1 MKKELN
7 IVSFI
12 GVRPDSLGN
21 YFVGLGLIAALSKKY
36 PQIRG
41 CWRNGHFVLVGDSL
55 SEDAIKGYLLNEW
68 QPTPYVRWWSDVQK
82 KDTKAQTD
90 QGLWQAR
97 SREKDSSRVRL
108 LDAHIVGT
116 RRNQFNHV
124 LGTGGNVG
132 KRDLAKTSGDAWQS
146 IQKSKPQDKA
156 CWLEQT
162 LYEISSGTIPK
173 LNNTGTWFVS
183 ANKTFNSGQDWFREG
198 EISPWSF
205 LLALEGVMLLVGG
218 VNRRLGS
225 RSRPYAVFPFLT
237 ESPSPTS
244 EGEIGYFKAELWGP
258 IWGSPMNLSELRSL
272 LDRGLARIGERA
284 AKSPHEFALAA
295 MSAGVDA
302 GVTSFAR
309 FVLRQTTS
317 PQVYE
322 AIPREK
328 VEVNQTST
336 HESRIVESLIPW
348 LDRLPYEPTDR
359 KQKRKFKGLRG
370 PVEEAII
377 SLAANPNDAERW
389 RRLWLLLADTQG
401 KIDRNQ
407 NLRGKSRA
415 LPWLDESWFKKAW
428 GDAPPEIQI
437 AQAIASIG
445 AVTDAPSA
453 RKSEALPIISNIF
466 GVKLDRYMKPVF
478 DGEQRPQRV
487 VWHNGELLT
496 VLPALLQRRLIDAE
510 SEDGPP
516 TIATRK
522 CPPKILAA
530 FINKSLNYEVIGRW
544 IPALSLVN
552 WSRRAVPATEVDK
565 SEGESLTMDGAYL
578 LQALF
583 RPLFCPFNPNL
594 FGEKFFPPHLSPRAV
609 TARRLL
615 NHIRQSSWDE
625 AIQLAQNRYLASR
638 HNIVATP
645 AIENIHGELIASA
658 LLVPLS
664 VNEIA
669 KGLSRW
675 LKLKKH
681 SN

>member
-7 IVSFI
+7 AVPFI

-41 CWRNGHFVLVGDSL
+41 CWRNGHIVLVGDSL
-55 SEDAIKGYLLNEW
+55 NEDAVKDYLLNEW

-97 SREKDSSRVRL
+97 SKEKNSSRVRL
-108 LDAHIVGT
+108 LDAHIVGS

-146 IQKSKPQDKA
+146 IQKSKAQDKA

-162 LYEISSGTIPK
+162 LYEISRGTIPK

-205 LLALEGVMLLVGG
+205 LLALEGVTLLVGG

-237 ESPSPTS
+237 ESPSPKS
-244 EGEIGYFKAELWGP
+244 EGEIGYVKAELWGP
-258 IWGSPMNLSELRSL
+258 IWDNPMNLSELRSL
-272 LDRGLARIGERA
+272 LERGLARIGERA

-295 MSAGVDA
+295 MSAGVDV

-317 PQVYE
+317 SQVYE

-328 VEVNQTST
+328 VEVNQTSS
-336 HESRIVESLIPW
+336 HESRLIELLIPW

-359 KQKRKFKGLRG
+359 KQKGKFKGLRG
-370 PVEEAII
+370 PVEEAVV
-377 SLAANPNDAERW
+377 SLAAYPTDAERW
-389 RRLWLLLADTQG
+389 RQLWLLLADTQG
-401 KIDRNQ
+401 KIDHNQ

-415 LPWLDESWFKKAW
+415 LPWLNDAWFEKAW
-428 GDAPPEIQI
+428 PVPPAEIQI
-437 AQAIASIG
+437 ARAIASIG
-445 AVTDAPSA
+445 AGTDA
-453 RKSEALPIISNIF
+453 PIISNIF
-466 GVKLDRYMKPVF
+466 GVTFDRYKQLVF
-478 DGEQRPQRV
+478 AGDQRPQRV
-487 VWHNGELLT
+487 VWHDGGLLR

-510 SEDGPP
+510 SKDELPRPP
-516 TIATRK
+516 LVATRK
-522 CPPKILAA
+522 CPPEILAA
-530 FINKSLNYEVIGRW
+530 FINKSLDYEMIGRW

-552 WSRRAVPATEVDK
+552 WSRRSNHTTDADT
-565 SEGESLTMDGAYL
+565 SQSESLTMDGAYL

-583 RPLFCPFNPNL
+583 RPLFCSFNPRL

-615 NHIRQSSWDE
+615 NLIRQSSWDE
-625 AIQLAQNRYLASR
+625 AIQLAQSRYLASG
-638 HNIVATP
+638 HSVVTTP
-645 AIENIHGELIASA
+645 TIGNVNSELIASA
-658 LLVPLS
+658 LLVTLS

-669 KGLSRW
+669 RGLSRW
-675 LKLKKH
+675 LKPKKY

>member
-1 MKKELN
+1 MKKELTA
-7 IVSFI
+7 VPFK

-41 CWRNGHFVLVGDSL
+41 CWRDGHFVLVGDSL
-55 SEDAIKGYLLNEW
+55 SEDAVKDYLLNEW
-68 QPTPYVRWWSDVQK
+68 QPIPYDRWWSDIQK

-97 SREKDSSRVRL
+97 SKEKNSNRVRL
-108 LDAHIVGT
+108 LDAHIVGS
-116 RRNQFNHV
+116 RRNQFNRV

-132 KRDLAKTSGDAWQS
+132 KRDLAKTSKDAWQS
-146 IQKSKPQDKA
+146 IQKSKSQDKA

-237 ESPSPTS
+237 ESPSPKS
-244 EGEIGYFKAELWGP
+244 EGEIGYFKAELWSP
-258 IWGSPMNLSELRSL
+258 IWGNPMNLSELRSL
-272 LDRGLARIGERA
+272 LERGLARIGERA

-295 MSAGVDA
+295 MSAGVDV

-317 PQVYE
+317 SQVYE

-328 VEVNQTST
+328 VKVNQTSS
-336 HESRIVESLIPW
+336 HESVLIESLIPW
-348 LDRLPYEPTDR
+348 IDRLPYEPTDR
-359 KQKRKFKGLRG
+359 KQKGKFKGLRG
-370 PVEEAII
+370 PVEEAIV
-377 SLAANPNDAERW
+377 SLAANPNDVSRW
-389 RRLWLLLADTQG
+389 QQLWLLLTDTQG
-401 KIDRNQ
+401 KLDRNQ
-407 NLRGKSRA
+407 SLRGKSRA
-415 LPWLDESWFKKAW
+415 LPWLDNAWFEKAW
-428 GDAPPEIQI
+428 PKPPAEIQI
-437 AQAIASIG
+437 ARAIASIG
-445 AVTDAPSA
+445 AGTDAP
-453 RKSEALPIISNIF
+453 IIGNIF
-466 GVKLDRYMKPVF
+466 GVTLDKYKKLVF

-487 VWHNGELLT
+487 AWHNGGLLT

-510 SEDGPP
+510 SKDELPRPP
-516 TIATRK
+516 LVATRK
-522 CPPKILAA
+522 CPPEILSA
-530 FINKSLNYEVIGRW
+530 FINKSLDDEMIGRW

-552 WSRRAVPATEVDK
+552 WSTRSNPTTDADK
-565 SEGESLTMDGAYL
+565 SQSESLTMAGAYL

-583 RPLFCPFNPNL
+583 RPLFCPFNPSL
-594 FGEKFFPPHLSPRAV
+594 FGEKFFSPHLSPRAM

-615 NHIRQSSWDE
+615 NLIRQSSWDE
-625 AIQLAQNRYLASR
+625 AIQLAQSRYLASG
-638 HNIVATP
+638 HNIVTTP
-645 AIENIHGELIASA
+645 VIGNVNGELIASA

-669 KGLSRW
+669 RSLSCW
-675 LKLKKH
+675 LKPKKY